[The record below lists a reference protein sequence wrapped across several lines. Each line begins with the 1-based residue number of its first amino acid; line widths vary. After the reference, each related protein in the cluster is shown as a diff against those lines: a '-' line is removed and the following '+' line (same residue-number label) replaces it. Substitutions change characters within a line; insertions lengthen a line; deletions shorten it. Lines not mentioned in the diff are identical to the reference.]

1 MECQTVKKSL
11 ADYVV
16 DAVHEDVKKQIDEHL
31 KTCEGC
37 RSELLFLRKTS
48 SVIHDFEEAE
58 PPDWLWQKIEGKL
71 FEEKKSWRQVPF
83 FRPAAA
89 LAFALLLFVV
99 SYWKISQPSRRLPV
113 VAALKTVDVTE
124 ATFHAAPF
132 VEQYY
137 ATEAANPVSQSAY
150 LSVLNEGEK

>member
-1 MECQTVKKSL
+1 MECQSVKKSL

-16 DAVHEDVKKQIDEHL
+16 DAAHEDVKKQIDEHL

-71 FEEKKSWRQVPF
+71 FEEKKSWWQVSL

-89 LAFALLLFVV
+89 LAFALLLFALSVYKWQQPV
-99 SYWKISQPSRRLPV
+99 SYHAVTPNV
-113 VAALKTVDVTE
+113 KTVEVTE
-124 ATFHAAPF
+124 ATFHAEPF
-132 VEQYY
+132 VQQYY
-137 ATEAANPVSQSAY
+137 ATEAANPVSQNVY
-150 LSVLNEGEK
+150 LSVINEGEK